1 MVVSLPFAWVYL
13 LPISLIEFSESVL
26 YSITFISNF
35 YFNFSGQEYGAE
47 SGLLKPFLH
56 TWSLSV
62 EEQYYIIFP
71 ILLFITLKYFQKK
84 YTFEVKILSDENF
97 VIPEYKIN
105 LLNKSKKIIST
116 VENINPIIQV
126 NKLKNIKIELDA
138 LVEQSNK
145 LILKDDEILRKNIQK
160 LQDINEELWD
170 IENAKRECEANKEFG
185 ETFIKISRDVH
196 FKNDIRASIK
206 KEINLLSNSKI
217 TEEKEYSKY

>member
-1 MVVSLPFAWVYL
+1 M
-13 LPISLIEFSESVL
+13 
-26 YSITFISNF
+26 
-35 YFNFSGQEYGAE
+35 
-47 SGLLKPFLH
+47 
-56 TWSLSV
+56 
-62 EEQYYIIFP
+62 
-71 ILLFITLKYFQKK
+71 ITL
-84 YTFEVKILSDENF
+84 ILR
-97 VIPEYKIN
+97 
-105 LLNKSKKIIST
+105 
-116 VENINPIIQV
+116 

-170 IENAKRECEANKEFG
+170 IENAKRTCEANKEFG
-185 ETFIKISRDVH
+185 EIFIKISRDVH